1 MCCARLFLSKASP
14 LQHPKAKAKAAAAEA
29 NAQMPFDAPAEPW
42 TGCRGNVAARDGV
55 VFSGVGGMSRASLRD
70 VAHWTETFLFDE
82 FYAQWTP
89 LVHVA

>member
-1 MCCARLFLSKASP
+1 MRIIQPMIGTLNTSALDSHFIQRVPTIIVFFL
-14 LQHPKAKAKAAAAEA
+14 
-29 NAQMPFDAPAEPW
+29 AQRYFMQ
-42 TGCRGNVAARDGV
+42 GV